1 MTRFATRGLY
11 RAALLVL
18 ALIAG
23 PAMSAD
29 ISERVTSAGRYLQ
42 DAKGLPLY
50 FYARDVAPGVS
61 TCVGDCAKSWPP
73 LQPTAAAVTIA
84 TPKDFARI
92 AREGGAEQW
101 AYRGRPLYRYVKD
114 RTPSQPQGDR
124 VGNAWSVAFV
134 PLQTPPGIGLRA
146 LFVGRV
152 LVDARGRSLYWRDDE
167 RPRDERAA
175 EAECERDCLRHWSVV
190 EAPLLANSVGEFRS
204 ATRRDGLQQ
213 WTYRGKRLYLARAD
227 AHPGDTRGDGV
238 DRVWRL
244 AVLEAAP
251 APPAWVTVQASDMGE
266 VFADAKGA
274 TLYTLG
280 LPIEKIRKTTCDEN
294 CIRRNWRLVTPAAG
308 ATASGEWTLVEPPAL
323 LASPG
328 VKSVWAY
335 KGDVLYTHTR
345 DRGPGAIGGDKW
357 AVGASGGTNGWYPVL
372 RRRDYEE

>member
-1 MTRFATRGLY
+1 MTRFATRDRY
-11 RAALLVL
+11 RAAILCFGFF
-18 ALIAG
+18 AG
-23 PAMSAD
+23 QAMAAD
-29 ISERVTSAGRYLQ
+29 ITERVTPAGRYLQ

-73 LQPTAAAVTIA
+73 LQPTAAAVTPA
-84 TPKDFARI
+84 TIKDFAQI

-101 AYRGRPLYRYVKD
+101 AYRGRPLYRYAKD
-114 RTPSQPQGDR
+114 EIPSQPQGDR

-167 RPRDERAA
+167 RPREERAV
-175 EAECERDCLRHWSVV
+175 EAACERECLRNWSVV
-190 EAPLLANSVGEFRS
+190 EAPLLANAVGEFRPS
-204 ATRRDGLQQ
+204 MRRDGLQQ

-294 CIRRNWRLVTPAAG
+294 CIRRNWRLVPSSAG
-308 ATASGEWTLVEPPAL
+308 ATASGEWTLVKPPAV
-323 LASPG
+323 LATPG
-328 VKSVWAY
+328 VKTVWAY

>member
-1 MTRFATRGLY
+1 MLRAAMRGRY
-11 RAALLVL
+11 RAGIFCL

-23 PAMSAD
+23 LATAAD
-29 ISERVTSAGRYLQ
+29 ITERVTPAGRYFQ
-42 DAKGLPLY
+42 DAKGFPLY
-50 FYARDVAPGVS
+50 FYARDVTPGVS

-73 LQPTAAAVTIA
+73 LQPASAA
-84 TPKDFARI
+84 PNLKDFKRI
-92 AREGGAEQW
+92 AREGTTEQW
-101 AYRGRPLYRYVKD
+101 AYRGRPLYRYAKD
-114 RTPSQPQGDR
+114 KTPSQPLGDR

-134 PLQTPPGIGLRA
+134 PLSTPPGIGLRA

-167 RPRDERAA
+167 RPQDGRAA
-175 EAECERDCLRHWSVV
+175 DAECERDCLRNWSVI
-190 EAPLLANSVGEFRS
+190 EAPLLANAVGEFRP
-204 ATRRDGLQQ
+204 AQRRDGLQQ

-251 APPAWVTVQASDMGE
+251 ALPAWVTVQASDMGE

-280 LPIEKIRKTTCDEN
+280 APLEKIRKTTCDEN
-294 CIRRNWRLVTPAAG
+294 CIRKSWRLVPPVAG
-308 ATASGEWTLVEPPAL
+308 AIASGEWTLIEPPAL
-323 LASPG
+323 LATPG
-328 VKSVWAY
+328 VKLVWAY